1 MFFILQ
7 ARPGSPNHTRGAVS
21 NGIFGTVKTE
31 EQLMREE
38 RYKQDLKKQIDE
50 KRQRNA
56 EELARRR
63 AEEERELAKHVEWQQ
78 QMDKQMADEA
88 ARKQEKEVQERLHQ
102 QQLQDELE
110 RQRRQEELMAKRS
123 NIESILFSL

>member
-1 MFFILQ
+1 M
-7 ARPGSPNHTRGAVS
+7 S

-31 EQLMREE
+31 EQMMREE

-63 AEEERELAKHVEWQQ
+63 AEDERELAKHFEWQQ
-78 QMDKQMADEA
+78 QTEKQLADEA
-88 ARKQEKEVQERLHQ
+88 ARKQEKEAQDRLHHQ
-102 QQLQDELE
+102 QMQDELE
-110 RQRRQEELMAKRS
+110 RQRRQEEMAMRRS
-123 NIESILFSL
+123 SI